1 LLFRGDIVTTFSGET
16 VTKLRVLSLLALGIL
31 VCALG
36 FAGCSGSNTIAI
48 TLSAPQT
55 SLNPGQTVTII
66 ASLTNDVNN
75 AGVTWTLTGAGS
87 LSGNTTT
94 SVVYTAPTDVA
105 VSTTATVTA
114 TSIANTTITAT
125 ESVTLNAVLTI
136 TTTSLPSAI
145 LGVPY
150 DAFINAA
157 GAPAPFTWIVKSG
170 TIPPGLTFLATSTST
185 SAEISGTAT
194 TLGTYNFTVQVTDSS
209 DATVTQALSITV
221 NVPPPLSVV
230 TGSLPVGTVNMPY
243 PQTTLQANSGVPPYS
258 WNLIDGTTL
267 PLGFVTPLPTNGTI
281 SGTPVVSGNF
291 PITVQVKDSSTP
303 NPQTATAN
311 LNITINQGTTNNS
324 LLSGNYAFS
333 VRGFD
338 ENGLFVAAGSFI
350 ADGMGNISSGVMDT
364 NDTVNPS
371 LNQSFSGTYSINLNG
386 LGSLILN
393 LSPTVSRIFELS
405 MQAGGNANIVE
416 FDDTRGFKG
425 NSALNSGVLLRQDPT
440 TFFTTSI
447 TGGYAFGFLG
457 IDSSEN
463 RFGMAGDFQADGVGG
478 NITSGLFDS
487 DDANSVTAAS
497 VPFSGTYSVASNGRG
512 LATFGT
518 SSYSFYVVNATELLA
533 VEIDPFVPGGTNPL
547 VSGTIL
553 QQSDTP
559 FGNGSL
565 VGFGVFELTALAAST
580 GESQVGLFQAD
591 GSVDFS
597 LTSDQNSAGMPASP
611 AGNGTYS
618 VATNGRVAL
627 TPSLT
632 GSGFQNTT
640 PTSPQ
645 PVLYL
650 VSLNEAFIIGTDP
663 EVSFGFMA
671 LQSGAPFTP
680 ASLSGTYAG
689 GSLAPVDP
697 NVSNVVSTAVAGSDT
712 LNVTAYASGPNGLS
726 FNQGVDATAVAASG
740 RVVATQNKVTVDIL
754 YMVSPTEFFQLS
766 ADPTARVDI
775 FQQ

>member
-230 TGSLPVGTVNMPY
+230 TAPLPSGTVDTFY
-243 PQTTLQANSGVPPYS
+243 SASLTASSGVQPYTWS
-258 WNLIDGTTL
+258 ITAGEL
-267 PLGFVTPLPTNGTI
+267 PFGLSLAPSGTI
-281 SGTPVVSGNF
+281 SGTPVATGNF
-291 PITVQVKDSSTP
+291 NFTVKVVDSSTP
-303 NPQTATAN
+303 QQNATAN
-311 LNITINQGTTNNS
+311 LNITIAPGNTNNAR
-324 LLSGNYAFS
+324 LSGNYAFLVS
-333 VRGFD
+333 GFD
-338 ENGLFVAAGSFI
+338 SNTPPLPSFVAAGSFF
-350 ADGMGNISSGVMDT
+350 ADGMGNISGGIMDT
-364 NDTVNPS
+364 NDTANPS
-371 LNQSFSGTYSINLNG
+371 LDQSFSGTYSIFLNG
-386 LGSLILN
+386 LGSITFN
-393 LSPTVSRIFELS
+393 I
-405 MQAGGNANIVE
+405 AGGGSRSFAVSLTAHGDVNNIIE
-416 FDDTRGFKG
+416 FDDSTGNGTR
-425 NSALNSGVLLRQDPT
+425 NSGVLLSQDTSAFSTPLIPT
-440 TFFTTSI
+440 DN
-447 TGGYAFGFLG
+447 YAFGFIG
-457 IDSSEN
+457 VDPSQN
-463 RFGMAGDFQADGVGG
+463 RFGMAGGFTVGATG
-478 NITSGLFDS
+478 NTISGLLDS
-487 DDANSVTAAS
+487 DDAISGPSSSVSLTGGYTAAS
-497 VPFSGTYSVASNGRG
+497 ASNGRG
-512 LATFGT
+512 TANFKTAAGT
-518 SSYSFYVVNATELLA
+518 TGYSFYVVNENELLIM
-533 VEIDPFVPGGTNPL
+533 ETDSFTTGGFPL

-553 QQSDTP
+553 QQTSGSDFTLP
-559 FGNGSL
+559 S
-565 VGFGVFELTALAAST
+565 VFELTALEASAA
-580 GESQVGLFQAD
+580 ESQVGLFN
-591 GSVDFS
+591 GNSGGGFS
-597 LTSDQNSAGMPASP
+597 LTSDQNTAGTLTTP
-611 AGNGTYS
+611 AGSGTYS
-618 VATNGRVAL
+618 VGTNGRVFL
-627 TPSLT
+627 TPGLT

-650 VSLNEAFIIGTDP
+650 VTANEGFIIGTDSA
-663 EVSFGFMA
+663 VSFGFMA
-671 LQSGAPFTP
+671 PQST
-680 ASLSGTYAG
+680 ASLSGTFAG
-689 GSLAPVDP
+689 GSLAPVAP
-697 NVSNVVSTAVAGSDT
+697 AVSNVVSVAIAGSDS
-712 LNVTAYASGPNGLS
+712 LNVTADVSNENGLS
-726 FNQGVDATAVAASG
+726 QGQTVGATSVSVG
-740 RVVATQNKVTVDIL
+740 NPSRVEVSVNNSVVDIL